1 MDKIL
6 VEIKSAKD
14 NVFRGFAMVGVLFLA
29 FVLGV
34 LSLTGTDDFLD

>member
-1 MDKIL
+1 MDKFL
-6 VEIKSAKD
+6 YEVKSVK
-14 NVFRGFAMVGVLFLA
+14 NNLFRGLSMVGVLFLA